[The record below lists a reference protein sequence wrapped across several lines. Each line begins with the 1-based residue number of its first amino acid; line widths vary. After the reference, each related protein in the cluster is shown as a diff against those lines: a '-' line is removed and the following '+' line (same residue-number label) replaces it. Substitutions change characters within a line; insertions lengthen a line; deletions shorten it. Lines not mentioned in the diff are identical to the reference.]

1 MPRPLS
7 RTDLD
12 LKAHQEWLG
21 YLQPV
26 GLVVAPAA
34 MVDAGW
40 VVEQGGRELVER
52 QEWFREGLKPLAW
65 AGDPGMEDGEPSGE
79 PIWGEGNGHEGRLDA
94 AVEADPDAP
103 RGFPTL
109 ESLLVDQLH
118 WNASAIDRAPERL
131 QQWTRE
137 LHELGE
143 TLRPTALV
151 PGFEADSKPQLLIQ
165 ELRPTAEGIPVE
177 LDRRQAGGEQGW
189 RATPQER
196 FERLLRECGVEQG
209 LLFNGSRLRLVVAPR
224 GESSG
229 HLTFHLPELAEVG
242 GRAMLAGLRRLLG
255 REAVLDAG
263 PGLRL
268 VDVIQASR
276 GYQAVVSEALAD
288 QVLAGLWALLRG
300 FQRADQLSAGLGE
313 PLWGNLPERD
323 PQHLY
328 GGLVTVMLRLVFLL
342 YAEDTDLMPSEPVFE
357 QNYKLTTLLAQLQR
371 DEATYPD
378 TMEQRYGAW
387 CGIVSLFR
395 LVYEGGG
402 PSAEY
407 LPARKGQ
414 LFDPRPYSWL
424 ETPWISDAVVLA
436 VLRNLLIV
444 KGERI
449 NYRALD
455 VRQIGSVYEGIME
468 YAVVR
473 IAGPCLGLKSK
484 PQGGRKA
491 FTTAIDLAA
500 LLALPGGKRK
510 AWLEEQ
516 AQVEL
521 PAKAAAALKEARN
534 ERELLDALALRVD
547 RRLFEGPQPAGS
559 LVFQPTE
566 ERRRSGSHYTPAQL
580 TRLTVGDA
588 LRPWLERHGHKPTPA
603 DILALRVCDPAMGSG
618 AFLVELCRFLA
629 DLLVEAWGAEL
640 PEELRSGGVA
650 FGEEP
655 LIHARRLVA
664 QRCLYGVDKNPFAV
678 NLARLSLWLVTLSK
692 HLPFTFVDHALK
704 EGDSLVGV
712 GMERIEKATEAIQL
726 GLFAGP
732 PRRILQNLAA
742 AREEVFSVDSRN
754 DADADYKQ
762 TKLEEQQQTSETIR
776 QVGDLLVAAFF
787 QGGNAKAR
795 DNLEKDYI
803 QGLNQGMAAKK
814 IQGIRQELAAGPKGI
829 RPFHWELEFPE
840 VFQEGR
846 GGFDAFVGNP
856 PFAGKNT
863 IAEGSPAGFLDWLK
877 LIHPESHG
885 NADLVAHFFRRCFD
899 LLRPGGTMG
908 LIATNTIAQGDT
920 RSTGLRW
927 ICLNGG
933 TIVSARKRYRW
944 PGVAAVVVSIVH
956 VLKGPYLGKKTL
968 DGRQVER
975 ITAFL
980 FDKGGHEDPKPLVAN
995 AGKSFQGSIVL
1006 GMGFTFDDS
1015 GEADDDTPGIP
1026 SPIATMERL
1035 IAENPRNAEVIFPYI
1050 GGKEVN
1056 DSPTH
1061 AHHRYVINFG
1071 DRTEEK
1077 CRREWP
1083 ALMAIVEQ
1091 KVKPEREKLTDN
1103 VDGRRRKQNWWQFG
1117 RATPALEAAIKG
1129 HQQVLVTARHQP
1141 NWQLDF
1147 MPPTSVFSEAMV
1159 LFALES
1165 TSWLVSIQSGIHEL
1179 WARFLGS
1186 SMKDDLRYTPSDCF
1200 ETFPFPADL
1209 YDSAANDPAYESS
1222 PQSREA
1228 IGDRYHQFRAELMVS
1243 NNEGLTTT
1251 YNRFHDPAET
1261 SEGIR
1266 ELRRLHNEMDQAVL
1280 AAYGWS
1286 DVPTI
1291 CGFGLD
1297 YLDSDEIES
1306 LPPDLQERITSGDL
1320 FFPTASEARNFQA
1333 QLRHHGV
1340 VKANKKLPW
1349 RHRWPDAVR
1358 DEVLARLLALNA
1370 ERYAEEVAQ
1379 GLHSKGARASK
1390 PGQARATAA
1399 AVAPGAK
1406 RRGRP
1411 PKASR
1416 AGETEANQ
1424 TEQMGLGL

>member
-1 MPRPLS
+1 MGRPLS

-34 MVDAGW
+34 MVEAGW
-40 VVEQGGRELVER
+40 VVEQGGRELVEQ
-52 QEWFREGLKPLAW
+52 QELFREGLQPLAF
-65 AGDPGMEDGEPSGE
+65 AGNETEEPEDS
-79 PIWGEGNGHEGRLDA
+79 ID
-94 AVEADPDAP
+94 ADPDAP
-103 RGFPTL
+103 CGFPTL
-109 ESLLVDQLH
+109 EALLVDQLH
-118 WNASAIDRAPERL
+118 WDVSAIARDPELL

-143 TLRPTALV
+143 TLCPTAVV
-151 PGFEADSKPQLLIQ
+151 PGFEPDAKPQLLIQ
-165 ELRPTAEGIPVE
+165 ELPPTVEGIPVE
-177 LDRRQAGGEQGW
+177 LDRRQARGEQGW

-209 LLFNGSRLRLVVAPR
+209 LLFNGTRLRLVVAPR

-229 HLTFHLPELAEVG
+229 HLTFHLPELAEAG

-300 FQRADQLSAGLGE
+300 FQRADQLCTGLGE
-313 PLWGNLPERD
+313 PLLGDPAERD
-323 PQHLY
+323 PKHLY

-371 DEATYPD
+371 DEANYPD

-387 CGIVSLFR
+387 CGIVSLFQ

-402 PSAEY
+402 PSADY

-414 LFDPRPYSWL
+414 LFDPDPYPWL
-424 ETPWISDAVVLA
+424 RTPWISDAVVLA

-473 IAGPCLGLKSK
+473 IPGPSLGLKSK
-484 PQGGRKA
+484 AQGGRKA

-510 AWLEEQ
+510 GWLEEQ
-516 AQVEL
+516 AQVDL
-521 PAKAAAALKEARN
+521 PVKAAAALKEAQT
-534 ERELLDALALRVD
+534 ERELLEALAPRVD
-547 RRLFEGPQPAGS
+547 RRLFDGLQPAGS

-580 TRLTVGDA
+580 TRLTVADA
-588 LRPWLERHGHKPTPA
+588 LRPWLERHNHRPSPA

-629 DLLVEAWGAEL
+629 DLLVEAWGANL

-712 GMERIEKATEAIQL
+712 SLERIEAATATIQL
-726 GLFAGP
+726 GLFDGP
-732 PRRILQNLAA
+732 PRSLLQTLAK
-742 AREEVFSVDSRN
+742 AREEVFAVDSRS
-754 DADADYKQ
+754 DADAERKQ
-762 TKLEEQQQTSETIR
+762 AALEEQQQASDTIR

-795 DNLEKDYI
+795 ANLQEERI
-803 QGLNQGMAAKK
+803 RELNKGMSAEQIKT
-814 IQGIRQELAAGPKGI
+814 IRAELAAGPKGI

-840 VFQEGR
+840 VFQGGR

-856 PFAGKNT
+856 PFIGGRKMKEALGQD
-863 IAEGSPAGFLDWLK
+863 FQDWLQSEY
-877 LIHPESHG
+877 PESSANG
-885 NADLVAHFFRRCFD
+885 DLCAFFFLRCFS
-899 LLRPGGTMG
+899 LLRLDGTMG

-920 RSTGLRW
+920 RSAGLRW

-933 TIVSARKRYRW
+933 TIVAARKRYRW

-956 VLKGPYLGKKTL
+956 VLKGPYLGEKTL
-968 DGRQVER
+968 DGRRVER

-1035 IAENPRNAEVIFPYI
+1035 VAANSNNAEVIFPYI
-1050 GGKEVN
+1050 GGKEIN
-1056 DSPTH
+1056 ERPTH
-1061 AHHRYVINFG
+1061 ENHRFVIDFR
-1071 DRTEEK
+1071 DRSEEE
-1077 CRREWP
+1077 CRDAWP
-1083 ALMAIVEQ
+1083 ELMGIVEK
-1091 KVKPEREKLTDN
+1091 KVKPERTRLKPNGEYAL
-1103 VDGRRRKQNWWQFG
+1103 RAPLPQRWWHHADK
-1117 RATPALEAAIKG
+1117 RPALYLAVQADER
-1129 HQQVLVTARHQP
+1129 VLAVAQ
-1141 NWQLDF
+1141 
-1147 MPPTSVFSEAMV
+1147 TSKYKAFTFLGKFVYDQKLIVFPGS
-1159 LFALES
+1159 LCLSFAVMQSTPHLE
-1165 TSWLVSIQSGIHEL
+1165 
-1179 WARFLGS
+1179 WAEFQGS
-1186 SMKDDLRYTPSDCF
+1186 SMKDDPVYTPTLCF
-1200 ETFPFPADL
+1200 EPFSFPAAFL
-1209 YDSAANDPAYESS
+1209 EPATTAPSHEAMS
-1222 PQSREA
+1222 QSLEV
-1228 IGDRYHQFRAELMVS
+1228 IGLRYHQFRAELMIA

-1251 YNRFHDPAET
+1251 YNRFHDPAEN
-1261 SEGIR
+1261 SEGIL
-1266 ELRRLHNEMDQAVL
+1266 ELRRLHNEMDKVVL

-1286 DVPTI
+1286 EVPTT

-1297 YLDSDEIES
+1297 YLDSDDIDT
-1306 LPPDLQERITSGDL
+1306 LPPDLRERIGSGDL
-1320 FFPTASEARNFQA
+1320 FFPSAAEACAFQA

-1340 VKANKKLPW
+1340 VNAKKKLSW
-1349 RHRWPDAVR
+1349 RHRWPDEVR
-1358 DEVLARLLALNA
+1358 DDVLARLLALNT
-1370 ERYAEEVAQ
+1370 ERYADEVAQ
-1379 GLHSKGARASK
+1379 GLHNKGAKGSRAGK
-1390 PGQARATAA
+1390 ATAA
-1399 AVAPGAK
+1399 SGNASATGK

-1411 PKASR
+1411 AKA
-1416 AGETEANQ
+1416 AQ
-1424 TEQMGLGL
+1424 LPDTEQIGLGF